1 MKGRSGK
8 KIYILLFL
16 VFVAGIM
23 ENTVRERSHASI
35 LKEYTY
41 EGEAFREQYLPV
53 SLYNKIHQK
62 KNFSEILTATML
74 NGKFFPEKIS
84 GEDEVY
90 IKYKKEEFS
99 VLQRFYEAI
108 WADVKCFPI
117 PASEIAYE
125 DTFGEPRMYG
135 GERIHEGTDL
145 FGKVKTPGYYP
156 VLSMTDGI
164 VEKIGWLPLGGYR
177 IGIRTPGGAYFY
189 YAHLSSY
196 EKDFVEGEPIHA
208 GEIVG
213 YMGNTGYG
221 EKGTAGKF
229 PVHLHLGIY
238 IKTPHYKELSVNP
251 YWVLKASEKNIRKYT
266 Y

>member
-1 MKGRSGK
+1 MKNKSGK
-8 KIYILLFL
+8 KLYLLFVL
-16 VFVAGIM
+16 VLIVGII

-41 EGEAFREQYLPV
+41 EKEAFREQYFPTP
-53 SLYNKIHQK
+53 LYDKIYQK
-62 KNFSEILTATML
+62 KDFSEILTTTML
-74 NGKFFPEKIS
+74 DGKFFPRKIS
-84 GEDEVY
+84 RENAVY
-90 IKYKKEEFS
+90 KKYKREEF
-99 VLQRFYEAI
+99 LILERLYQAI
-108 WADVKCFPI
+108 WEDIKCFPI
-117 PASEIAYE
+117 PATEISYE
-125 DTFGEPRMYG
+125 DTFGEPRTYG
-135 GERIHEGTDL
+135 GNRVHEGVDL
-145 FGKVKTPGYYP
+145 FGDIKTPGYYP

-177 IGIRTPGGAYFY
+177 IGIRAPGGAYFY

-196 EKDFVEGEPIHA
+196 EKEFLIGDHVYA

-221 EKGTAGKF
+221 ETGTSGKF

-238 IKTPHYKELSVNP
+238 IKTPHYEELSVNP